1 MKKIILSVAAAAMAL
16 TTTAAALEDIKV
28 NGQAKLWYETS
39 NTANGDLFDDK
50 KSSGEVVFKL
60 GVTGKQG
67 NVGFGA
73 SVYQTSTMGLEN
85 NLVSSSRTYT
95 NSASPSGANNNEMFV
110 GEMYITI
117 PTVANTTLKI
127 GKQELQTPFAF
138 TEKWNAVPNTF
149 NAAVVINKSIE
160 NLTLVGAYVG
170 QGNANNPYDGADAGT
185 APDASWKVDGEVSR
199 SFYEGAYAAVAHYK
213 AGDMAANAYYYDL
226 KRVATAYWVDAGM
239 KVAGVDANVYYGAM
253 DPKAANSE
261 DTNAIALSLGTKVSD
276 ISLFAAISKTNDVDS
291 TKTYLRLA
299 NTATGFKKTKL
310 PTAGVY
316 TDGVYVADEDTLAW
330 KLKASTKLAGVG
342 MALQYINN
350 DQGTA
355 NSAKDTQEI
364 DLILSKKLGDVNM
377 KAILLDRSFDQAAED
392 AKSGGQHVRI
402 IASVDF

>member
-1 MKKIILSVAAAAMAL
+1 MKKIILSVAVATMAL
-16 TTTAAALEDIKV
+16 STTAAALEDIKV
-28 NGQAKLWYETS
+28 NGQAKLWYETD
-39 NTANGDLFDDK
+39 NVGAVNKGLFDKRDA
-50 KSSGEVVFKL
+50 SGESVFKI

-73 SVYQTSTMGLEN
+73 TMYQTSTMGLEN
-85 NLVSSSRTYT
+85 NLVSSTRTAGVNVDT
-95 NSASPSGANNNEMFV
+95 NNTSTSATSNAMYV

-117 PTVANTTLKI
+117 PTIANTTLKI

-138 TEKWNAVPNTF
+138 TEKWNATPNTF

-160 NLTLVGAYVG
+160 NLTLVGAWVG
-170 QGNANNPYDGADAGT
+170 QGNTSGSFKT
-185 APDASWKVDGEVSR
+185 DGEVDN
-199 SFYEGAYAAVAHYK
+199 SFFQGAYAAVAHYK

-226 KRVATAYWVDAGM
+226 KQVATAYWVDAGM

-253 DPKAANSE
+253 NPKANVSE

-291 TKTYLRLA
+291 TKTYYRLA
-299 NTATGFKKTKL
+299 NTATNFKKTKL

>member
-1 MKKIILSVAAAAMAL
+1 MKKIILSVAVATMAL
-16 TTTAAALEDIKV
+16 STAAAALEDIKV
-28 NGQAKLWYETS
+28 NGQAKLWYETD
-39 NTANGDLFDDK
+39 NVGAVNKGLFDKRDA
-50 KSSGEVVFKL
+50 SGESVFKI

-73 SVYQTSTMGLEN
+73 TMYQTSTMGLEN
-85 NLVSSSRTYT
+85 NLVSSTRTAGVNVDT
-95 NSASPSGANNNEMFV
+95 NNTSTSATSNAMYV

-117 PTVANTTLKI
+117 PTIANTTLKI

-138 TEKWNAVPNTF
+138 TEKWNATPNTF

-160 NLTLVGAYVG
+160 NLTLVGAWVG
-170 QGNANNPYDGADAGT
+170 QGNTSGSFKT
-185 APDASWKVDGEVSR
+185 DGEVDN
-199 SFYEGAYAAVAHYK
+199 SFFQGAYAAVAHYK

-226 KRVATAYWVDAGM
+226 KQVATAYWVDAGM

-253 DPKAANSE
+253 NPKANVSE

-291 TKTYLRLA
+291 TKTYYRLA
-299 NTATGFKKTKL
+299 NTATNFKKTKL